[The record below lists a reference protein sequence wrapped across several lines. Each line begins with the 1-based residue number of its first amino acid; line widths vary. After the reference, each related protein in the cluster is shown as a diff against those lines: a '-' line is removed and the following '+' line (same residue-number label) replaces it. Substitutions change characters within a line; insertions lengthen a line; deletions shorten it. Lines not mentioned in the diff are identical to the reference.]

1 MNNKSKEISHFITRS
16 VYFAAFIIFVLIA
29 TLLPLKMIFAAKITD
44 HETVIENIR
53 EKLVAALQKVPLEIK
68 STAWI
73 DESGTLQ
80 ETTKF
85 ESEAK
90 ISGIRIEN
98 YSKSEIN
105 LEYLDILKLDDDF
118 NFDCD
123 NGKHIKYITLIPD
136 NNFGVTN
143 SSYNSI
149 KIGDY
154 FSNAIIS
161 SFENDFLK
169 IIKVKEI
176 LIMSTKKSLLDI
188 SDSSPSY
195 SLLYKIEELN
205 NDVENEMVIDKT
217 MNPEK
222 KSRIKSLFSKVKSK
236 DLAKTHDLKLNLF
249 LIDNLNKELI
259 YESSYPF
266 ELDILL
272 TKESFYPSIE
282 PTSLDEIKTKI
293 KDFSIQVH
301 KRISCFPT
309 QFRVHVENSEIFINA
324 GKNNNLSVGDKI
336 LIVDTNYLPKKI
348 FDDSSSIEKLILAEV
363 VSLENFKGKLQ
374 IISKKKE
381 VDFNSLIGIPL

>member
-149 KIGDY
+149 NISDY

-161 SFENDFLK
+161 SFENGFLK
-169 IIKVKEI
+169 IIKSKRNFDNEYQ
-176 LIMSTKKSLLDI
+176 KSLLDI

-205 NDVENEMVIDKT
+205 NDVESEMVIDKT
-217 MNPEK
+217 MNSEK

-249 LIDNLNKELI
+249 PIDNLNKELI

-266 ELDILL
+266 DLDILL
-272 TKESFYPSIE
+272 TKENFYPSID

-348 FDDSSSIEKLILAEV
+348 FDDSRSIEKLILAEV
-363 VSLENFKGKLQ
+363 VSLENFKGRLQ

>member
-29 TLLPLKMIFAAKITD
+29 TLLPLKMIFAAKLTD

-149 KIGDY
+149 NISDY

-161 SFENDFLK
+161 SFENGFLK
-169 IIKVKEI
+169 IIKSKRNFDNEYQ
-176 LIMSTKKSLLDI
+176 KSLLNI

-205 NDVENEMVIDKT
+205 NDVESEMVIDKT
-217 MNPEK
+217 MNSEK

>member
-136 NNFGVTN
+136 NNFAVTN

-149 KIGDY
+149 NINDY

-161 SFENDFLK
+161 SFGNDFLK
-169 IIKVKEI
+169 IIESKRNFDNEYQR
-176 LIMSTKKSLLDI
+176 SLLNI

-205 NDVENEMVIDKT
+205 NNVEDEMVIDKT
-217 MNPEK
+217 FNPEE

-236 DLAKTHDLKLNLF
+236 DLAKTHDLNLNLF

-266 ELDILL
+266 KLDILL
-272 TKESFYPSIE
+272 TKDNFYPSIE
-282 PTSLDEIKTKI
+282 PKSLDAIKTKI

-309 QFRVHVENSEIFINA
+309 QFRVQVENSEIVINA
-324 GKNNNLSVGDKI
+324 GKNNNISIGDKI

-348 FDDSSSIEKLILAEV
+348 FDDSKSIEKLILAEV
-363 VSLENFKGKLQ
+363 VSLENFRGKLQ

>member
-1 MNNKSKEISHFITRS
+1 MNNRSKEISHFITRS

-105 LEYLDILKLDDDF
+105 LEYLDILKLNDDF

-136 NNFGVTN
+136 NNFAVTN

-149 KIGDY
+149 NINDY

-161 SFENDFLK
+161 SFGNDFLK
-169 IIKVKEI
+169 IIE
-176 LIMSTKKSLLDI
+176 SRRNFDNEYQRSLLNI

-205 NDVENEMVIDKT
+205 NNVEDEMVIDKT
-217 MNPEK
+217 FNPEK

-236 DLAKTHDLKLNLF
+236 DLAKSHDLKLNLF

-266 ELDILL
+266 KLDILL

-282 PTSLDEIKTKI
+282 PKSLDAIKTKI

-309 QFRVHVENSEIFINA
+309 QFRVQVENNEIVINA
-324 GKNNNLSVGDKI
+324 GKNNNISIGDKI

-348 FDDSSSIEKLILAEV
+348 FDDSKSIDKLILAEV
-363 VSLENFKGKLQ
+363 VSLENFRGKLQ